1 MSLIASKL
9 ILKLHAND
17 LQPNWLKLCI
27 FLIFLM
33 QMPTECETREF
44 GEKYKTFEFT
54 LT

>member
-33 QMPTECETREF
+33 QMPTECETRESLVRNT
-44 GEKYKTFEFT
+44 KH
-54 LT
+54 LNSH